1 MRILTACASLMTA
14 ITSAFNGISEA
25 YKHLKIWNIVGRRSS
40 YSSLFT
46 NRVAEVILPDLAS
59 YRKEKKAKQQ
69 SLHAQVYMMV
79 AIRVKTGQEYK
90 AYSCYSTYS
99 CQFNLLQKTG

>member
-40 YSSLFT
+40 
-46 NRVAEVILPDLAS
+46 
-59 YRKEKKAKQQ
+59 
-69 SLHAQVYMMV
+69 
-79 AIRVKTGQEYK
+79 
-90 AYSCYSTYS
+90 
-99 CQFNLLQKTG
+99 